1 MVLDVRR
8 SVPGQRSVQS
18 CRCNETLDRSML
30 FSLIIHCNRGGSVDQ
45 WITALPRGS
54 FDECGKK
61 KNHFHRNR
69 FHWELMERRTEEEDW
84 LLLDDWMKCL
94 GGGTTC
100 LWLLIDSR
108 SEK

>member
-18 CRCNETLDRSML
+18 CRCNETFDRSML

-45 WITALPRGS
+45 WITTLPRGS

-100 LWLLIDSR
+100 LWLLIDSG

>member
-61 KNHFHRNR
+61 NHFHRNR

-100 LWLLIDSR
+100 LWLLIDS
-108 SEK
+108 

>member
-1 MVLDVRR
+1 
-8 SVPGQRSVQS
+8 
-18 CRCNETLDRSML
+18 
-30 FSLIIHCNRGGSVDQ
+30 
-45 WITALPRGS
+45 
-54 FDECGKK
+54 
-61 KNHFHRNR
+61 
-69 FHWELMERRTEEEDW
+69 MERRTEEEDW

>member
-61 KNHFHRNR
+61 KKSLSQKQVSLGVNGASY
-69 FHWELMERRTEEEDW
+69 
-84 LLLDDWMKCL
+84 
-94 GGGTTC
+94 GGGR
-100 LWLLIDSR
+100 LAAVG
-108 SEK
+108 